1 LPVPAFN
8 TFNEVI
14 DSLEAPRWDEP
25 TPFKITLIR
34 PNEFDS
40 ENWPIQPG
48 DFQLFTVRNPVA
60 VILLQDVQISQLQE
74 AALSHSVAIV
84 GSLNTENLGVE
95 HVVKNIIAN
104 PFIRNIVIWGNDS
117 KGHFPGDATVKLAA
131 HGINNKQKIIAARGA
146 RPILKNVLH
155 AEVEH
160 FRKQV
165 TIHDLIG
172 VVGFTELDNKLRQL
186 KHGEKQPYEA
196 GLKVDLFE
204 AIKAE
209 RARRLR
215 LDPSGFFVIMTMKGK
230 HYPLL
235 VEHYSNDGSLQH
247 IIKGEDA
254 ASISSTLINMGLVS
268 QLDHAAY
275 LGRELARA
283 EVSLDS
289 DIKYVQDKAQGEIQS
304 QAEIID

>member
-1 LPVPAFN
+1 MPVPAFN

-14 DSLEAPRWDEP
+14 DSLEAPKWNEP
-25 TPFKITLIR
+25 TPSKITLIR
-34 PNEFDS
+34 PDEFDS

-48 DFQLFTVRNPVA
+48 DFRLFKVRNHVA
-60 VILLQDVQISQLQE
+60 VILLQDVQISKLQE
-74 AALSHSVAIV
+74 EALSHSVAII
-84 GSLNTENLGVE
+84 GSLSTENIGVE

-104 PFIRNIVIWGNDS
+104 PFIRHIVIWGNDS

-146 RPILKNVLH
+146 RPILKNVLR
-155 AEVEH
+155 AEIEH

-172 VVGFTELDNKLRQL
+172 VVGFTELDDQLRQL
-186 KHGEKQPYEA
+186 KHGKNQPYEA
-196 GLKVDLFE
+196 GLKVDLVE
-204 AIKAE
+204 PIKAE
-209 RARRLR
+209 RTRRLR

-230 HYPLL
+230 PYPLL
-235 VEHYSNDGSLQH
+235 VEHYSNDGSLKH

-254 ASISSTLINMGLVS
+254 ATVSSALIEMGLVS
-268 QLDHAAY
+268 RLDHAAY

-283 EVSLDS
+283 EMSLYS
-289 DIKYVQDKAQGEIQS
+289 DTKYVQDKAQGEIQS
-304 QAEIID
+304 QVKIID